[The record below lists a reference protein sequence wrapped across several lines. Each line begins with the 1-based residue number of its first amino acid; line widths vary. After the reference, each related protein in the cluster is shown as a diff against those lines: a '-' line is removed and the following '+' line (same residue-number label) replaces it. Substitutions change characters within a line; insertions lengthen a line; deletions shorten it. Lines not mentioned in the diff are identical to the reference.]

1 MRNLIPLLLAL
12 AAASCVQSTLL
23 ESLVH
28 APLDAVFTLQVG
40 QQAVIKDTPLQLRFV
55 SVPED
60 SRCPV
65 EVDCVWAGD
74 ARVRLLVS
82 FADSAE
88 KTLDLHSFLEPRF
101 EFVRGYRITLERL
114 EPAPRSEARI
124 PQERYAADLRVSP
137 AP

>member
-1 MRNLIPLLLAL
+1 MRDLITLLLAL
-12 AAASCVQSTLL
+12 AAVSCAQSAPF
-23 ESLVH
+23 EARVE

-40 QQAVIKDTPLQLRFV
+40 QQAVIEDTPFRLRFV

-60 SRCPV
+60 SRCPID
-65 EVDCVWAGD
+65 VDCVWEGD
-74 ARVRLLVS
+74 ARVRLVLS

-88 KTLDLHSFLEPRF
+88 QSLDLHTLLEPRF

-124 PQERYAADLRVSP
+124 PQARYAADLRVSR

>member
-1 MRNLIPLLLAL
+1 MRGLITLLLAL
-12 AAASCVQSTLL
+12 AATGCAQIPPL
-23 ESLVH
+23 ESRVE

-40 QQAVIKDTPLQLRFV
+40 QHAVIEDTPLRLRFV

-65 EVDCVWAGD
+65 DVDCVWEGD
-74 ARVRLLVS
+74 ARVHLLLS
-82 FADSAE
+82 FADSAAQ
-88 KTLDLHSFLEPRF
+88 TLDLHTGLQPRF

-114 EPAPRSEARI
+114 EPAPHSEARI
-124 PQERYAADLRVSP
+124 PQERYAADLRVTR

>member
-12 AAASCVQSTLL
+12 AAASCARIAPL
-23 ESLVH
+23 EPWVE
-28 APLDAVFTLQVG
+28 APLDAVFPLRVG
-40 QQAVIKDTPLQLRFV
+40 QQAVIEDTPLRLRFV

-65 EVDCVWAGD
+65 DVDCVWEGD
-74 ARVRLLVS
+74 AQVRLLLS

-88 KTLDLHSFLEPRF
+88 QTLDLHTSLEPRF
-101 EFVRGYRITLERL
+101 ESVRGYRITLERL
-114 EPAPRSEARI
+114 EPAPRSEERI